1 MRLGFA
7 VKVLGAGGLPSH
19 DTRRWQSGPHL
30 SVSLDRLE
38 AILGYL
44 EDNRIGFYRIGTP
57 PPPYPSHPAPPEV
70 RAAPPAPPDA
80 RAQPRRGAE
89 RLARVGARAAAA
101 GIRLSTHPGQYTVLN
116 STDERVAAL
125 AVEELEV
132 QAEILDGMGLGPEAV
147 VVLHVGGAA
156 GGTAAAM
163 DRFARGFE
171 RLSEAARNRLVIEND
186 DRAFG
191 LADVLALAERIG
203 RPVVW
208 DVLHHHCHDP
218 ERIPDAE
225 ALALAAA
232 TWPPG

>member
-1 MRLGFA
+1 MRFGFA
-7 VKVLGAGGLPSH
+7 VKVLGAGGLASH

-44 EDNRIGFYRIGTP
+44 EDNRIGLYRMATALA
-57 PPPYPSHPAPPEV
+57 PYASHPDRPEF
-70 RAAPPAPPDA
+70 
-80 RAQPRRGAE
+80 RAQPRECAE
-89 RLARVGARAAAA
+89 RLARVGARAKTA

-125 AVEELEV
+125 AVDELEV

-156 GGTAAAM
+156 GGIDAAR
-163 DRFARGFE
+163 DRFVRGFE
-171 RLSEAARNRLVIEND
+171 RLSDGARRRLVVEND

-191 LADVLALAERIG
+191 LADVLPLAERIG
-203 RPVVW
+203 
-208 DVLHHHCHDP
+208 
-218 ERIPDAE
+218 
-225 ALALAAA
+225 
-232 TWPPG
+232 

>member
-1 MRLGFA
+1 MTRA
-7 VKVLGAGGLPSH
+7 AGSRGRTSPSRSIASKRSSA
-19 DTRRWQSGPHL
+19 TSRTTGSACTAWPPRSRPTPRTPTTPSSARSRGCAP
-30 SVSLDRLE
+30 SASRGS
-38 AILGYL
+38 AAA
-44 EDNRIGFYRIGTP
+44 P
-57 PPPYPSHPAPPEV
+57 PPP
-70 RAAPPAPPDA
+70 
-80 RAQPRRGAE
+80 
-89 RLARVGARAAAA
+89 A
-101 GIRLSTHPGQYTVLN
+101 GIRLSPHPGQYTVLN

-125 AVEELEV
+125 AAEELEV
-132 QAEILDGMGLGPEAV
+132 QAEILDGMGLGPEAI

-156 GGTAAAM
+156 GGTPTAL

-218 ERIPDAE
+218 ERIPDTE
-225 ALALAAA
+225 
-232 TWPPG
+232 